1 MGVYKYSD
9 DRRNDPETRDKVERV
24 IIAQNA
30 LMLKAA
36 KQLKELATE
45 MHALSGMRDSHS
57 IYERSY
63 DTVFSAAWKVE
74 HDSDFMNRDG
84 GPNDCYIGNMAAGE
98 MGEHLQKVNMEER
111 FGGKV

>member
-1 MGVYKYSD
+1 MAAHKYSD
-9 DRRNDPETRDKVERV
+9 ERRHDPEVRAKVERV

-30 LMLKAA
+30 LMARAA
-36 KQLKELATE
+36 ATLKELAAE
-45 MHALSGMRDSHS
+45 MRSLSGLRDSHS
-57 IYERSY
+57 IYDRSY

-84 GPNDCYIGNMAAGE
+84 GPNDCYIGNMAASP
-98 MGEHLQKVNMEER
+98 MGEYLQKIDMEAR